1 MLSKSSF
8 NENRRTGLL
17 NPTLTRE
24 TFKKIEAL
32 CLLLDN
38 EIAVIESGDMVQF
51 EEILAAKEAL
61 LADISRMATPL
72 LDVEN
77 VEQTEQLPEDI
88 ALLHDKLAEAKTLHL
103 RNARIVDRKIES
115 TKAALEILKSGA
127 TKDAEATYDRMGQIR
142 TGKGHGHQSSV

>member
-1 MLSKSSF
+1 M
-8 NENRRTGLL
+8 L

-38 EIAVIESGDMVQF
+38 EISVIESGNMVQF

-77 VEQTEQLPEDI
+77 IEQTEQLPEDI

>member
-1 MLSKSSF
+1 MLD
-8 NENRRTGLL
+8 
-17 NPTLTRE
+17 PTLIRE
-24 TFKKIEAL
+24 TFKKIESL

-61 LADISRMATPL
+61 LADISRMAEPL
-72 LDVEN
+72 LDAGSGDHS
-77 VEQTEQLPEDI
+77 EQLPEGI
-88 ALLHDKLAEAKTLHL
+88 SLVYDKLAEAKTLHL

>member
-1 MLSKSSF
+1 M
-8 NENRRTGLL
+8 L

>member
-1 MLSKSSF
+1 M
-8 NENRRTGLL
+8 L

-77 VEQTEQLPEDI
+77 IEQTEQLPEDI

>member
-1 MLSKSSF
+1 
-8 NENRRTGLL
+8 
-17 NPTLTRE
+17 
-24 TFKKIEAL
+24 
-32 CLLLDN
+32 
-38 EIAVIESGDMVQF
+38 
-51 EEILAAKEAL
+51 
-61 LADISRMATPL
+61 MATPL
-72 LDVEN
+72 WEVEN
-77 VEQTEQLPEDI
+77 IEQTEQLPEDI

>member
-1 MLSKSSF
+1 
-8 NENRRTGLL
+8 
-17 NPTLTRE
+17 
-24 TFKKIEAL
+24 
-32 CLLLDN
+32 
-38 EIAVIESGDMVQF
+38 MVQF

>member
-1 MLSKSSF
+1 
-8 NENRRTGLL
+8 LL

-38 EIAVIESGDMVQF
+38 EISVIESGDMVQF

-72 LDVEN
+72 LDVEDI
-77 VEQTEQLPEDI
+77 EQTEQLPEDI

>member
-1 MLSKSSF
+1 M
-8 NENRRTGLL
+8 L

-38 EIAVIESGDMVQF
+38 EISVIESGDMVQF

>member
-1 MLSKSSF
+1 M
-8 NENRRTGLL
+8 L

-38 EIAVIESGDMVQF
+38 EISVIESGDMVQF

-77 VEQTEQLPEDI
+77 IEQTEQLPEDI